1 MEVKMAKKKSGNVMG
16 FVLLTIILVA
26 LVLVVVGMFVGQV
39 VMTTSSKLVG
49 QSESTILKLFDG
61 DTWKVTE
68 LGDKKIGVSNV
79 FGIISFIVTLAGLV
93 VLLLD
98 GIVHYVLGKDLKII
112 RFIGVAVTIVGAVLI
127 LVAGLVMAGQCKD
140 GLGLDLG
147 DLAQN
152 TFSAGAGVWL
162 GFIGGLIGGV
172 GGGLALFK
180 KFN

>member
-39 VMTTSSKLVG
+39 VM
-49 QSESTILKLFDG
+49 
-61 DTWKVTE
+61 TE

-162 GFIGGLIGGV
+162 GFIGGLVGAV